1 MRWFVGRMP
10 QPPVSRAWPTAS
22 NPVLRHWRGV
32 SRSLRV
38 ATMRSCPRCSSADL
52 TRDGHD
58 QRGHPIHACGACGR
72 LATSESV
79 SLVSGH
85 RFPRDVILLAVRYY
99 LQLGAAAERIA
110 GILADRGID
119 VSGRTILR
127 WVQKFGP
134 ALADAVRQYRNR
146 PVTTWLV
153 DETYVKILGKWHY
166 LYRGVDLDGQVLDC
180 WLAPTRDLPAAEA
193 FFRRT
198 IASAGC
204 VPEHVVTDKAMFYPS
219 AIRTWAP
226 DAKHTATGFYNRVI
240 STNRCERNHGYLK
253 SRLRAMRGL
262 KSVDCARRLLPALDA
277 MQLIEHGFVAAS
289 CTRMQHTGGRS
300 YVRARTFAGIVN
312 TLGQNM

>member
-1 MRWFVGRMP
+1 MC
-10 QPPVSRAWPTAS
+10 
-22 NPVLRHWRGV
+22 
-32 SRSLRV
+32 
-38 ATMRSCPRCSSADL
+38 SCPRCSSSDL

-58 QRGHPIHACGACGR
+58 ERGRAVYACAGCGR
-72 LATSESV
+72 HATAESA

-99 LQLGAAAERIA
+99 PQLGAAAERIA

-134 ALADAVRQYRNR
+134 ALATEVQRHRR
-146 PVTTWLV
+146 PVGTTWLV

-166 LYRGVDLDGQVLDC
+166 LYRGVDLAGQVLDC
-180 WLAPTRDLPAAEA
+180 WLSATRDLPAAEA

-198 IASAGC
+198 ITSTGC
-204 VPEHVVTDKAMFYPS
+204 VPKHIVTDKATFYPS
-219 AIRTWAP
+219 AISTWAP

-253 SRLRAMRGL
+253 SRLRPMRGL
-262 KSVDCARRLLPALDA
+262 KSFDCAKRLLPALEA
-277 MQLIEHGFVAAS
+277 LQVIERGFVAAS
-289 CTRMQHTGGRS
+289 CTGLPHTGGRS
-300 YVRARTFAGIVN
+300 YVRARNFAGIVN
-312 TLGQNM
+312 RLGQGV